1 MSLFWLVMEWGGV
14 VLALSA
20 AYLMSKNSGQEKMA
34 WCIFLAADATHSLY
48 YLHMNQIGLVY
59 NQSIGFVIA
68 LLGLAVIC
76 HRENKLLQSLV
87 SRLMNFLIVVFFSIG
102 VYFGIKWMM
111 MPNFNNLEWTASF
124 ISLTGTALL
133 ASNSKFSRFGFFAW
147 LFCDVSMLYVAIM
160 KSQFGI
166 IVLRVIYTMIDF
178 NGIKQRFFNKIDL
191 SVFKRKQVIKD
202 ESVVISY

>member
-1 MSLFWLVMEWGGV
+1 MSLFWLFMEWGGV

-20 AYLMSKNSGQEKMA
+20 AYLMSKNSGQEKLA

-76 HRENKLLQSLV
+76 NRENKLLQSFV
-87 SRLMNFLIVVFFSIG
+87 SRLMNLMIVVFLSIG
-102 VYFGIKWMM
+102 IYFGIKWTIV
-111 MPNFNNLEWTASF
+111 PNFNNLEWTASF

-133 ASNSKFSRFGFFAW
+133 ASNSKYSKFGFFAW
-147 LFCDVSMLYVAIM
+147 LFCDLSMLYVAVM

-166 IVLRVIYTMIDF
+166 IFLRVIYTMIDF
-178 NGIKQRFFNKIDL
+178 NGIKQRFFNNLDL
-191 SVFKRKQVIKD
+191 SIFKKKQVVK
-202 ESVVISY
+202 ESLVLS